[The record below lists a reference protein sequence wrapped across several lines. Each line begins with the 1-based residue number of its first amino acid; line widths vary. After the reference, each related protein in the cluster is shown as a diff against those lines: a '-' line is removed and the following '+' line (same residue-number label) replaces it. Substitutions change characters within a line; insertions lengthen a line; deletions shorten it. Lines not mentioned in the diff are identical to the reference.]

1 MSYMKNKY
9 NHSSYPNTS
18 HRTAFPVIRFLFL
31 FVCLFSVSLTV
42 TSAQTTQSSQA
53 SRTERANN
61 TPSSNEISDLDE
73 RQPTN
78 SECGTIAQSGLR
90 VDAKRHID
98 SLLQRANEKRQA
110 LSCLSSAQ
118 SIYEDWSRGEALL
131 IDVRRDEEFQQ
142 YQIPSSLNLSPF
154 SIKSKHYFKN
164 KHIVLVNEG
173 HYLSQLDDLCAR
185 LKAEGFPYVTVMAG
199 GLHAWHQAGFP
210 IIGDRLALSKLSQ
223 ISPAELIASLHERDW
238 KFIDLD
244 QSLPGLANLLTIS
257 GAVDY
262 QASGTGF
269 ISAVNQANSQFKET
283 ALTGFLVVSSHG
295 DNYERVERKLQ
306 LSDAKNVFYLSGGIS
321 EFKHFLNTHSSLISR
336 LARGFKEP
344 HRCSG

>member
-1 MSYMKNKY
+1 MNDRKNKY
-9 NHSSYPNTS
+9 IQPDYPTTS
-18 HRTAFPVIRFLFL
+18 PRAAFPLTRFLFL
-31 FVCLFSVSLTV
+31 FICLYSVSLTV
-42 TSAQTTQSSQA
+42 TPAQPPQSSQA
-53 SRTERANN
+53 SRPERANN
-61 TPSSNEISDLDE
+61 SPSPNEISDLDE

-78 SECGTIAQSGLR
+78 SGCGTIAQSDLS
-90 VDAKRHID
+90 VDAKRHTD
-98 SLLQRANEKRQA
+98 SLLQHANEKRQA

-118 SIYEDWSRGEALL
+118 SIYEDWSRSEVLL
-131 IDVRRDEEFQQ
+131 IDVRRDEEFQL
-142 YQIPSSLNLSPF
+142 YQIPSSLNLRPF
-154 SIKSKHYFKN
+154 SIKSKRYLKN

-199 GLHAWHQAGFP
+199 GLHAWQQAGFP

-262 QASGTGF
+262 QASGAGF
-269 ISAVNQANSQFKET
+269 ISAVNQANTQFKET
-283 ALTGFLVVSSHG
+283 DLTGFLVVSSHG
-295 DNYERVERKLQ
+295 DNYELVERKLQ
-306 LSDAKNVFYLSGGIS
+306 LTDAKNVFYLSGGVS
-321 EFKHFLNTHSSLISR
+321 EFKRFLNTHSSLISR

-344 HRCSG
+344 HRCGG